1 MSTVE
6 PQYNH
11 CFEVELKF
19 GRTKL
24 GLMSNQVWI
33 EDPKRLLFVLS
44 RYKFVSKLLAGV
56 NSVLEIGCAD
66 AFATRLVRQVVPN
79 VTAIDIDPLFIQD
92 CLDRADPNDK
102 LKVSY
107 SVHDIIEKPFVQ
119 AEKFDA
125 AFSLDVF
132 EHIDPGNERT
142 YIENITNSIKPT
154 GMLIVGCPSLESQKY
169 ASAGSLEGHV
179 NCKSGEDLKKLYQE
193 YFNSVLLFSMNDEV
207 VHTGFVK
214 MANYLF
220 VVCCGVKNAEG

>member
-11 CFEVELKF
+11 CLEVEKEF
-19 GRTKL
+19 GRTRF

-33 EDPKRLLFVLS
+33 DDPKRLLFVLS
-44 RYKFVSKLLAGV
+44 RYKFVSKMLAGT
-56 NSVLEIGCAD
+56 SSALEIGCAD
-66 AFATRLVRQVVPN
+66 AFGTRLVRQVVPN
-79 VTAIDIDPLFIQD
+79 VLATDIDPVFIQD
-92 CLDRADPNDK
+92 CVDRARPNDK
-102 LKVSY
+102 WNISY
-107 SVHDIIEKPFVQ
+107 LVHDIVKSPIERT
-119 AEKFDA
+119 EKFDA

-132 EHIDPGNERT
+132 EHISSSHERLF
-142 YIENITNSIKPT
+142 IKNIIKSIKPD

-179 NCKSGEDLKKLYQE
+179 NCKTGQDLKSLYDE

-207 VHTGFVK
+207 IHTGFLK

-220 VVCCGVKNAEG
+220 VVCCGVKNA